1 MKEKNFWKSRNVLI
15 TGING
20 FVGSNLAKILIKRKA
35 KVYGL
40 IRNLDKTSML
50 FFENLDKKITLING
64 KLTNKDL
71 LKRIINEENIQSIF
85 HLAAQV
91 EVGVARENPMST
103 WETNIRGTYNLL
115 EAIRE
120 NSKKIDSIV
129 IASSDKAY
137 GDYPKSQLPYK
148 ENYALKPKYFYD
160 TSKACADLIAK
171 SYTESEKKLP
181 IIITRFANIYRPGQL
196 NFSALIPDC
205 IRSSLGYSSF
215 EPRSN
220 GTDER
225 DFLYVEDVTKLYLII
240 SEALSKNKK
249 LIGEIFN
256 AGTEKSYQ
264 VKEIIKNIYT
274 LNKGQKK
281 LNKIYKMFNKK
292 KTLSEIKYQLMDF
305 EKVYNFF
312 SWKPT
317 TSMNKGL
324 NITNSWYKKYL
335 KKIN

>member
-1 MKEKNFWKSRNVLI
+1 MKEKNYWKFRNVLI

-40 IRNLDKTSML
+40 VRNLDKTSLL

-64 KLTNKDL
+64 DLTDKDL
-71 LKRIINEENIQSIF
+71 LKRIISEENIQSIF
-85 HLAAQV
+85 HLGAQV
-91 EVGVARENPMST
+91 EVGVASKNPMST

-120 NSKKIDSIV
+120 NLQKIDSIV

-137 GDYPKSQLPYK
+137 GDYPKSKLPYK
-148 ENYALKPKYFYD
+148 ESYALKPKYFYD

-171 SYTESEKKLP
+171 SYTESKKKLP
-181 IIITRFANIYRPGQL
+181 IIITRFANIYGPGQL

-205 IRSSLGYSSF
+205 IRSSLGYSLF
-215 EPRSN
+215 EPRSD

-240 SEALSKNKK
+240 SEALSKDKK

-264 VKEIIKNIYT
+264 VKEIIKKIYT
-274 LNKGQKK
+274 LNKNKK
-281 LNKIYKMFNKK
+281 TLNKIYKKFNKK
-292 KTLSEIKYQLMDF
+292 KTVSEIKYQLMDF
-305 EKVYNFF
+305 KKVYTYF
-312 SWKPT
+312 SWQPT
-317 TSMNKGL
+317 TNMTKGL
-324 NITNSWYKKYL
+324 QKTNSWYKKYF